1 MALILMILLL
11 TDFFSIQWLARD
23 GQWKEIV
30 VLSVISALGIG
41 LSLLMIL
48 GVDLP
53 YFSGVINELIK
64 RLFPALYKGM

>member
-11 TDFFSIQWLARD
+11 TDFFSIRGLARD

-64 RLFPALYKGM
+64 KLFPALYKGM

>member
-1 MALILMILLL
+1 MILLL

-64 RLFPALYKGM
+64 KLFPALYKGM

>member
-64 RLFPALYKGM
+64 KLFPALYKGM